1 MFFTYTGSRYNVQVE
16 VNTTRHARYN
26 ERSKVKHIAC
36 LINVQYYTWWH
47 SNETIMDGV
56 DITCAVRIKYQTFN
70 AVPRAR
76 MYY

>member
-16 VNTTRHARYN
+16 VNTMRHARYN
-26 ERSKVKHIAC
+26 KRSKVKHIAC
-36 LINVQYYTWWH
+36 LINVQYYTWSY

-70 AVPRAR
+70 AVARAR
-76 MYY
+76 IYY